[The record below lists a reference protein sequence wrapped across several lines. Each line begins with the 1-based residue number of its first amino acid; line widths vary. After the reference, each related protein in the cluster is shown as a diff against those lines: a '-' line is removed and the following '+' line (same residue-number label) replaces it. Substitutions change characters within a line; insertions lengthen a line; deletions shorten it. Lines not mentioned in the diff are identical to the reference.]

1 MILTWENR
9 ITDRQTCLIAMLYT
23 TNLTQT
29 GLGLNL
35 DSHGDML
42 GTNSLSRGMAA
53 RLLEHMKRCVSVL
66 VEICTWHFV
75 KIM

>member
-9 ITDRQTCLIAMLYT
+9 STGRQTCLIAMLYT
-23 TNLTQT
+23 TNPMQT

-42 GTNSLSRGMAA
+42 GINSLSNGMAA
-53 RLLEHMKRCVSVL
+53 RLLKHMKGYGSVL
-66 VEICTWHFV
+66 VEI
-75 KIM
+75 